1 MTLKKSILAFLLIL
15 TVLPIF
21 PALAGTPAGT
31 SPTATS
37 KGSFPSPAPTS
48 VTIATGT
55 IYSANLNGQHST
67 YRWAG
72 IYGNVTGTIVLGDSN
87 SDIMYQWTAVG
98 KYVYLDDDSTVSWS
112 NLAAAT
118 CTDVENV
125 YSFLVGASDD
135 CANTFNGT
143 SSFNSGLIPL
153 NIASTIAASTL
164 NNASTAVWDTLAL
177 KDTSNNDVV
186 FVGVAQNPAAYAY
199 NGDLANYQVIIPEN
213 SNAGTQWN
221 IWIELQ

>member
-1 MTLKKSILAFLLIL
+1 MTLKRSVLAFLLIL
-15 TVLPIF
+15 TILPIF

-31 SPTATS
+31 APTATS

-48 VTIATGT
+48 VTIVTGT
-55 IYSANLNGQHST
+55 IYSANLDGQHST

-72 IYGNVTGTIVLGDSN
+72 VYGNVTGTIILGDSASN
-87 SDIMYQWTAVG
+87 ILYQWTAIG
-98 KYVYLDDDSTVSWS
+98 KYVYLDDDTTVDWP
-112 NLAAAT
+112 NLLAAT

-125 YSFLVGASDD
+125 YSFLTGASDN
-135 CANTFNGT
+135 CANTFTG
-143 SSFNSGLIPL
+143 SASFNSGLIPL
-153 NIASTIAASTL
+153 TIASTIAASTL

-177 KDTSNNDVV
+177 KDGTNNDVV

-199 NGDLANYQVIIPEN
+199 NGELANYQVIIPE
-213 SNAGTQWN
+213 SSTVGTQWN